1 MVSKWGEVKSHF
13 AVLIIK
19 MTGETPEIRYD
30 ERKQRE
36 EREKIPKRETLGPVY
51 NFLYP

>member
-1 MVSKWGEVKSHF
+1 
-13 AVLIIK
+13 

-36 EREKIPKRETLGPVY
+36 KKRAEERNIEREKIRTSEKKLEQERKRKT
-51 NFLYP
+51 